1 MEYTTT
7 TNGAVTNTTSG
18 KECLDLFQRIGNM
31 RWEHRQHILE
41 NFEKAFKEENIEML
55 MSTMADSVKW
65 SPAWYNGNKLLGYDD
80 LKGQLQ
86 QYFDQ
91 FDDVTF
97 VPMLPGISEDG
108 NEL

>member
-41 NFEKAFKEENIEML
+41 NFEKEGWVYL
-55 MSTMADSVKW
+55 MNPSDA
-65 SPAWYNGNKLLGYDD
+65 
-80 LKGQLQ
+80 
-86 QYFDQ
+86 
-91 FDDVTF
+91 
-97 VPMLPGISEDG
+97 
-108 NEL
+108 